1 MRNGRRITGF
11 SPEEATQAL
20 STGYLEEGASL
31 GKDKFAYFNG
41 LLGEATGGRATI
53 KLNYTVKDGDLS
65 ALKPLADLLGVI
77 PATLHASQQKLEN
90 RYKGIK
96 VVEPKKIVG
105 KTPKPA
111 QLEPDETIFE
121 PVKKIEPA
129 GPPRPKGAPL
139 PPNVKGITDESQLQL
154 NLETTSKEIVKEPEL
169 MFVQGA
175 EGFTPVAVWDNNNYR
190 NGYGTNAKFEGETI
204 NKKEAKKRLVDE
216 LTSHAKT
223 VDSYNAVY
231 NWTPNE
237 RAALVS
243 FTFNAGPGKL
253 KSLTANKT
261 RSKAEIAKKLLE
273 YGNESLTPGAPL
285 TPNKGLQNRRRSEQ
299 TLFLGQ

>member
-1 MRNGRRITGF
+1 M
-11 SPEEATQAL
+11 
-20 STGYLEEGASL
+20 
-31 GKDKFAYFNG
+31 
-41 LLGEATGGRATI
+41 
-53 KLNYTVKDGDLS
+53 
-65 ALKPLADLLGVI
+65 
-77 PATLHASQQKLEN
+77 
-90 RYKGIK
+90 
-96 VVEPKKIVG
+96 VEPKKIVG
-105 KTPKPA
+105 KTPQPA

-204 NKKEAKKRLVDE
+204 NKKEAKKRLVAE

-223 VDSYNAVY
+223 VDSYNDVY

-243 FTFNAGPGKL
+243 FTFNAGPGNL